1 VKTGRVPCCVPFCG
15 RTAPDRGDGA
25 EILCGKHWR
34 LVRRTL
40 RRRHAWAVRRW
51 GAALAR
57 GDIAAADRA
66 GRLEDVIWR
75 AIKRQA
81 IEISAGI
88 SG

>member
-1 VKTGRVPCCVPFCG
+1 
-15 RTAPDRGDGA
+15 
-25 EILCGKHWR
+25 
-34 LVRRTL
+34 
-40 RRRHAWAVRRW
+40 
-51 GAALAR
+51 LAR